1 MSGLLSRLTGWRKK
15 VEPLDYEEAK
25 RLALDESPQSRR
37 ALATREDARPE
48 ILYFLAK
55 DPGVDVRRAV
65 ARNEATPVQAGL
77 ILADD
82 SDTDVRCDLAQR
94 IGRLAPQL
102 DESSRE
108 RIGTVVDAVLAK
120 LASDQVPRVRQL
132 LAEELK
138 HAVGVSSAVIE
149 KLARDDDP
157 SVAAPVLEYSPLLND
172 ELLLDIIAGTPEG
185 AALLAI
191 SRRAGLTE
199 PVADAVVATDDDD
212 AICSLLSNRSA
223 QIREETLDTLVEQ
236 SASVPT
242 WHAPLVLRPAL
253 SGCAVRR
260 LAEFVADALV
270 RDLERRSYI
279 DAKTA
284 AALSRTMRDRLGEE
298 EELATED
305 AARETADERALKL
318 FKQGKLTEKLIATSL
333 DRGDRSF
340 VIEAL
345 ALMAELPSKVVAKSV
360 SMASAKGMVAVAWKA
375 SLSMKTAALLQIR
388 LARIPPGN
396 VLQARS
402 GGEFPLT
409 EDEML
414 WQLDFL
420 AG

>member
-1 MSGLLSRLTGWRKK
+1 
-15 VEPLDYEEAK
+15 
-25 RLALDESPQSRR
+25 
-37 ALATREDARPE
+37 
-48 ILYFLAK
+48 
-55 DPGVDVRRAV
+55 
-65 ARNEATPVQAGL
+65 
-77 ILADD
+77 
-82 SDTDVRCDLAQR
+82 
-94 IGRLAPQL
+94 
-102 DESSRE
+102 
-108 RIGTVVDAVLAK
+108 
-120 LASDQVPRVRQL
+120 
-132 LAEELK
+132 
-138 HAVGVSSAVIE
+138 
-149 KLARDDDP
+149 
-157 SVAAPVLEYSPLLND
+157 
-172 ELLLDIIAGTPEG
+172 
-185 AALLAI
+185 
-191 SRRAGLTE
+191 
-199 PVADAVVATDDDD
+199 
-212 AICSLLSNRSA
+212 
-223 QIREETLDTLVEQ
+223 
-236 SASVPT
+236 
-242 WHAPLVLRPAL
+242 LRPAL

-388 LARIPPGN
+388 FARIPPGN

>member
-157 SVAAPVLEYSPLLND
+157 SVAATVLEYSPLLND

-242 WHAPLVLRPAL
+242 
-253 SGCAVRR
+253 
-260 LAEFVADALV
+260 
-270 RDLERRSYI
+270 
-279 DAKTA
+279 
-284 AALSRTMRDRLGEE
+284 
-298 EELATED
+298 
-305 AARETADERALKL
+305 
-318 FKQGKLTEKLIATSL
+318 
-333 DRGDRSF
+333 
-340 VIEAL
+340 
-345 ALMAELPSKVVAKSV
+345 
-360 SMASAKGMVAVAWKA
+360 
-375 SLSMKTAALLQIR
+375 
-388 LARIPPGN
+388 
-396 VLQARS
+396 
-402 GGEFPLT
+402 
-409 EDEML
+409 
-414 WQLDFL
+414 
-420 AG
+420 